1 MPISLELP
9 IGKDR
14 ENNLSDFIEDQNALQ
29 PLESASEQL
38 LKREISTILLTLTPR
53 ERKVIQLRFGLCDDK
68 ARTLEEVG
76 MECQL
81 TRERVRQIESEALS
95 KLRQRSVRLNDYLL
109 S

>member
-14 ENNLSDFIEDQNALQ
+14 ESNLSDFIEDQNALQ

-76 MECQL
+76 TEC
-81 TRERVRQIESEALS
+81 
-95 KLRQRSVRLNDYLL
+95 
-109 S
+109 